1 MGYLNNKIGYRE
13 GLLESRSE
21 IVRGDYALLET
32 DGLVKNSIP
41 GFEDIDVTVLASPL
55 LGAQFVDYYINVHPG
70 GKLTGLGGDGV
81 QTFLFVKEGQLAV
94 ETTDGE
100 EVLKDGGY
108 IYQPGDQ
115 VLKFE
120 NKSDQDVVGYIYK
133 RRYEPL
139 EGHEPHKVV
148 GNIND
153 LEYWHYEDMEN
164 VLVTDLLPAAED
176 MGFDFNFHILSF
188 EPGASHGYLET
199 HVQEHGAWLIK
210 GKGMYNL
217 ANKWM
222 PVQEGDYIYMGPYTI
237 QGAYGVGKDEPLVYI
252 YSKDCNRDPKI

>member
-1 MGYLNNKIGYRE
+1 MGYLNNQIGYRE
-13 GLLESRSE
+13 GLLEIRSE
-21 IVRGDYALLET
+21 IKRGDYALIET
-32 DGLVKNSIP
+32 DGLVQNSIP
-41 GFEDIDVTVLASPL
+41 GFEDIDVSILASPL
-55 LGAQFVDYYINVHPG
+55 LGAQFVDYFITVHPG

-81 QTFLFVKEGQLAV
+81 QTFLFINEGEVVV
-94 ETTDGE
+94 ETDDGE

-108 IYQPGDQ
+108 IYLPADQ

-120 NKSDQDVVGYIYK
+120 NKSDTPAVGYLYK

-139 EGHEPHKVV
+139 EGHETYKVV
-148 GNIND
+148 GNIHE
-153 LEYWHYEDMEN
+153 LEYWHHEDMEN
-164 VLVTDLLPAAED
+164 VLLTDLLPAAEE

-199 HVQEHGAWLIK
+199 HIQEHSAWMLS

-217 ANKWM
+217 GNKWM
-222 PVQEGDYIYMGPYTI
+222 PVQKGDYIYMGPYTV
-237 QGAYGVGKDEPLVYI
+237 QGAYGVGKDEPLTYI